1 MATFES
7 LIGAEACCR
16 QDGQPFEG
24 RTLKINHKM
33 KRTRIQE
40 DKDCWFCFDNPKI
53 QKDLIISKADDTNQF
68 YIAMPKG
75 PVTDEHFLIVPKQH
89 LASSI
94 ELTAQ

>member
-1 MATFES
+1 
-7 LIGAEACCR
+7 
-16 QDGQPFEG
+16 
-24 RTLKINHKM
+24 M